1 MVLKILKAEFCFKK
15 LGFGDVHPGRFVY
28 SQWRLPPLVYLLYR
42 LALAAYAD
50 YWIIETGTMMESMRW
65 QNTSTLTNSSSR
77 MLIEYSFPVYLTN
90 WTYLMLCLYLTLHF
104 LFALFHYCIKFRTSN
119 MLSRPHAEG
128 HRALF
133 NELTLT
139 PTFWDEDR
147 DSEETEDAIVKL
159 YSLPWYFK
167 LTWIFYTIATTAS
180 VMVTFM
186 FFAFLWPQFDH
197 SKGIDIINLQLHGIN
212 SVIVV
217 VDLLI
222 SAVPVRLLHAVYAI
236 IYGLIYITFTGIF
249 FAAGNRSPIYPH
261 VLDWRQPAI
270 TTGVVVG
277 VAVIAVPIV
286 HLVLFGIHRI
296 KVQIYHKITPWSTL

>member
-77 MLIEYSFPVYLTN
+77 M
-90 WTYLMLCLYLTLHF
+90 
-104 LFALFHYCIKFRTSN
+104 TSN

-270 TTGVVVG
+270 TIGVVVG

-286 HLVLFGIHRI
+286 HLVLFCIHRI